1 MATDTQKK
9 DFYKNKTISFDKKE
23 ENEFYK
29 MIAKNVKEARIKKG
43 VSLLE
48 LALGIGHQSTSF
60 IHAAERAQKRHYNL
74 ATLKKISLFL
84 DIPLTD
90 FFQEN

>member
-1 MATDTQKK
+1 MNK
-9 DFYKNKTISFDKKE
+9 DFYKNKTISFDKNE
-23 ENEFYK
+23 EQKFYQL
-29 MIAKNVKEARIKKG
+29 IAQNVKKARISKG
-43 VSLLE
+43 VSLFE

-60 IHAAERAQKRHYNL
+60 IHAAELSKKRHYNL

-84 DIPLTD
+84 EIPLTD

>member
-1 MATDTQKK
+1 MAEDINKE
-9 DFYKNKTISFDKKE
+9 DFYKNRIISFDKNDE
-23 ENEFYK
+23 IEFYK
-29 MIAKNVKEARIKKG
+29 MIAKNVKNARLAKG
-43 VSLLE
+43 VSLFE

-60 IHAAERAQKRHYNL
+60 IHAAELTKERHYNL

-84 DIPLTD
+84 DVPLSD

>member
-1 MATDTQKK
+1 MAKK
-9 DFYKNKTISFDKKE
+9 SDFYKNKTILFDKTIEK
-23 ENEFYK
+23 EFYCQ
-29 MIAKNVKEARIKKG
+29 IARNIKNIRTEKG
-43 VSLLE
+43 ISLFE

-60 IHAAERAQKRHYNL
+60 IHAAELCKDRHYNL

-84 DIPLTD
+84 DVPIID

>member
-1 MATDTQKK
+1 MTDALKNN
-9 DFYKNKTISFDKKE
+9 FYKNRIITFDKNE
-23 ENEFYK
+23 ELAFYQ
-29 MIAKNVKEARIKKG
+29 MIAKNVKKARLQKG
-43 VSLLE
+43 VSLFE

-60 IHAAERAQKRHYNL
+60 IHAAELTKDRHYNL

-84 DIPLTD
+84 DVPLSD